1 MSEVTNILIAGVGGQ
16 GTLLTSRVIAQVV
29 IDMGFDV
36 KVSEVHGMAQRGGSV
51 VSQVRFGDKVYAPV
65 IKLADADYL
74 LAFEKLEAG
83 RYLPY
88 LKEGGALIINDER
101 IDPLPV
107 MSGETSY
114 PTALTDEMLSKVGKS
129 LLMPAT
135 KMAAECGDARTANM
149 VLMGALAT
157 AMQAPWELVVNAV
170 KAQVPSKA
178 IEVNLR
184 AIELGRTFYQQG
196 K

>member
-1 MSEVTNILIAGVGGQ
+1 MSKVTNILIAGVGGQ
-16 GTLLTSRVIAQVV
+16 GTLLTSRVIAQVA
-29 IDMGFDV
+29 IGMGFDV

-65 IKLADADYL
+65 IKIADADYL

-88 LKEGGALIINDER
+88 LKENGTLIINDER

-114 PTALTDEMLSKVGKS
+114 PVGLADEMLTKVANS
-129 LLMPAT
+129 MLIPAT
-135 KMAAECGDARTANM
+135 KIATECGDPRTANM
-149 VLMGALAT
+149 VLMGALAS
-157 AMQAPWELVVNAV
+157 AMQAPWELVLEAV
-170 KAQVPSKA
+170 KSQVPAKA
-178 IEVNLR
+178 LEVNLQAVER
-184 AIELGRTFYQQG
+184 GRTFN